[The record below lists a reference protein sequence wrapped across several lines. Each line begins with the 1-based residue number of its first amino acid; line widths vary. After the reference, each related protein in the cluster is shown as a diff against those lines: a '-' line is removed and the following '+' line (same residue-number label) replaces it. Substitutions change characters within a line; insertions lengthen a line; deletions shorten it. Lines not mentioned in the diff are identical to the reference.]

1 MVQSDFLRFTSRSGS
16 QYSGAFHICSTLHHT
31 DAVTMAPNDTTPST
45 AAVGF
50 RGPMFCSQDPAMWF
64 AVLECNFLASNITK
78 DLTKFTHAVALI
90 PPDVLTQVSDVIS
103 AAINSSTPYEDLKA
117 ACLSRLQSST
127 AARLQELLSKEELG
141 NEKPSNLLLR
151 MKKLLGDRYSAF
163 DKDIFKQLYYQR
175 LPAAIQTNLFSVKDK
190 LDLDELA
197 HLADEFMSTM
207 PTATAS
213 VSAVAAH
220 AADDLRSMI
229 AKLTLEVDSLRNEL
243 RSRSKSR
250 PRGYFR
256 SRSRSSKRRTGASDA
271 DGLCYFHKKFGDK
284 AFRCQQPCNFPSS
297 PAPASASLNKTG
309 GHYWRIV
316 SA

>member
-1 MVQSDFLRFTSRSGS
+1 
-16 QYSGAFHICSTLHHT
+16 
-31 DAVTMAPNDTTPST
+31 
-45 AAVGF
+45 
-50 RGPMFCSQDPAMWF
+50 MWF
-64 AVLECNFLASNITK
+64 AVLECNFLASNISK

-151 MKKLLGDRYSAF
+151 MKKLLGDRYSTF

-190 LDLDELA
+190 LNLDELA

-213 VSAVAAH
+213 VSTVAAP
-220 AADDLRSMI
+220 AADDLRCMI
-229 AKLTLEVDSLRNEL
+229 AKLTLEVDSLRN
-243 RSRSKSR
+243 
-250 PRGYFR
+250 
-256 SRSRSSKRRTGASDA
+256 
-271 DGLCYFHKKFGDK
+271 
-284 AFRCQQPCNFPSS
+284 
-297 PAPASASLNKTG
+297 
-309 GHYWRIV
+309 
-316 SA
+316 

>member
-1 MVQSDFLRFTSRSGS
+1 M
-16 QYSGAFHICSTLHHT
+16 FHDETKLS
-31 DAVTMAPNDTTPST
+31 N

-64 AVLECNFLASNITK
+64 AVLECNFLASNISK
-78 DLTKFTHAVALI
+78 DLTKFNHAVTLI

-151 MKKLLGDRYSAF
+151 MKKLLGDRYSTF

-207 PTATAS
+207 PIATAS
-213 VSAVAAH
+213 VNAVAAP

-229 AKLTLEVDSLRNEL
+229 AKLTLEVDSLKNEL

-250 PRGYFR
+250 PHGYYR
-256 SRSRSSKRRTGASDA
+256 SRSRSSKRRPGAPSGG
-271 DGLCYFHKKFGDK
+271 DGLCYFHRKFGDK
-284 AFRCQQPCNFPSS
+284 AFRCQQPCNFPTS

-309 GHYWRIV
+309 GH
-316 SA
+316 